1 MRPPTVVASR
11 TLIVPIEGDAS
22 APQVAEVLLYV
33 SVDGGAHW
41 VWQQSAPAT
50 AQQFVVRLPAD
61 GEFWFTARTRDASG
75 ALHPAEPL
83 RPQQHVHVDTQAPQ
97 LQLAA
102 HRTATGRVAVHWQA
116 ADPTLQPES
125 LVLQWRVE
133 TGDATWQ
140 RIAWDGP
147 AAATDPAAPWQGRTE
162 FDAPAAAALE
172 VVARIRDQAGHET
185 TRTARVPGCVIALPP
200 RDAPSPSQGGDALG
214 VRAPAARD
222 SGDALG
228 AGGLAV
234 PATGDVRASPPAAH
248 TTGLAETTVASD
260 PAADAWRPSER
271 AGRPSASGR
280 QEPPGEA
287 AFRTASTVAVPAAE
301 SRWTAAAPAEHSL
314 PPQTL
319 PAQPQRTPLAPVAGE
334 HPDAPTA
341 PAVVDTPWVVAS
353 RRFAVAHR
361 LQCGTGSVL
370 ELWATRDAGASW
382 RRLSLQQNDS
392 RPLLAQV
399 DEDGLYGLRLS
410 VQAAGAA
417 PLPPLAG
424 EVPHV
429 WVLVDAMPPTCRIA
443 SVRQRPDGPAPVV
456 EVRYV
461 ASDLRLAQRPIT
473 LRYRAEPQ
481 EPWSP
486 IATGL
491 ENSGQFVWHVA
502 ETLGPDRRPT
512 HVELQLDV
520 RDAAGNTAQAQTDAP
535 LPLAWPEAAGLVR
548 EIRATAAPAGA
559 VARP

>member
-1 MRPPTVVASR
+1 MHPPTVVASR

-22 APQVAEVLLYV
+22 APQAAEVLLYV
-33 SVDGGAHW
+33 SVDGGKHW

-50 AQQFVVRLPAD
+50 ARQFVVRLPAD
-61 GEFWFTARTRDASG
+61 GEFWFTARTRDGAG

-83 RPQQHVHVDTQAPQ
+83 RPQQHVRVDTQAPQ

-102 HRTATGRVAVHWQA
+102 HRTAASRVAVHWEA

-125 LVLQWRVE
+125 LVLQWRAE

-140 RIAWDGP
+140 RIAWGGP
-147 AAATDPAAPWQGRTE
+147 AAAADPAAPWQGRTE

-172 VVARIRDQAGHET
+172 VVARIRDQAGHEA
-185 TRTARVPGCVIALPP
+185 TRTARVPGSVIALPP
-200 RDAPSPSQGGDALG
+200 RDAAWPSQASDA
-214 VRAPAARD
+214 P
-222 SGDALG
+222 G
-228 AGGLAV
+228 AGGLAA
-234 PATGDVRASPPAAH
+234 PATGDVRESRGAAQ
-248 TTGLAETTVASD
+248 TTGLAETIVASD

-271 AGRPSASGR
+271 AEQPSASRR
-280 QEPPGEA
+280 QEPQGEA
-287 AFRTASTVAVPAAE
+287 AFRTASTVAVPGAE
-301 SRWTAAAPAEHSL
+301 SGRPAAAPAEHAL

-319 PAQPQRTPLAPVAGE
+319 PAQGQRTPLAPVAVE
-334 HPDAPTA
+334 HPEAPTA
-341 PAVVDTPWVVAS
+341 PTVAETPWVVAS
-353 RRFAVAHR
+353 RRFTVAHR

-370 ELWATRDAGASW
+370 ELWATREAGASW

-392 RPLLAQV
+392 RPMLAQV
-399 DEDGLYGLRLS
+399 DEDGLYGLRLY

-424 EVPHV
+424 ELPHV
-429 WVLVDAMPPTCRIA
+429 WVLVDTTPPTCRIA

-456 EVRYV
+456 EIRYL
-461 ASDLRLAQRPIT
+461 ASDLRLAQRPIA
-473 LRYRAEPQ
+473 LRYRVAPQ

-520 RDAAGNTAQAQTDAP
+520 RDAAGNTAQVQTDAP

-548 EIRATAAPAGA
+548 EIRGVAAGVVPG
-559 VARP
+559 ARP